1 MKKGKKMKK
10 ILLIIILFSSFTF
23 AQVKIETMA
32 NVQKFSAIDLH
43 IIDFGTSIGW
53 YRQFAPV
60 GKFHYGIWVNITMVT
75 GGDEYTAYN
84 YWGQPITVNEISLDF
99 VRSGVALKY
108 HLFKGKLANSFSPF
122 LSTQL
127 GGVIALDTPENTSFF
142 KKYEKVDFYY
152 GMAYNFFVGIDFMGS
167 PKYEISVA
175 AGYES
180 NYFYEAVQD
189 SKNWSGKAV
198 YFQYGKFF

>member
-1 MKKGKKMKK
+1 MKK
-10 ILLIIILFSSFTF
+10 ILLIIVLLSTFSN

-43 IIDFGTSIGW
+43 ISDYGTSIGW
-53 YRQFAPV
+53 FRQFAPK
-60 GKFHYGIWVNITMVT
+60 GKFHYGYWVNITIVT

-99 VRSGVALKY
+99 IRSGVALKY

-122 LSTQL
+122 LTTQL
-127 GGVIALDTPENTSFF
+127 GGVLALDTPENTSFF
-142 KKYEKVDFYY
+142 KKYEEVEYYY
-152 GMAYNFFVGIDFMGS
+152 GMTYGLYVGIDFLGS

-180 NYFYEAVQD
+180 NYFYEAVHD
-189 SKNWSGKAV
+189 RKNWSGKAI

>member
-1 MKKGKKMKK
+1 MKK
-10 ILLIIILFSSFTF
+10 ILLAIILLSSLIY
-23 AQVKIETMA
+23 AKVGIETMA

-43 IIDFGTSIGW
+43 ITDFGTSFGW

-60 GKFHYGIWVNITMVT
+60 GKFHYGIWANITTVT

-84 YWGQPITVNEISLDF
+84 YWGQPIKMNEISLDF
-99 VRSGVALKY
+99 VKSGVAFKY
-108 HLFKGKLANSFSPF
+108 HLFKGKLANNFSPF

-142 KKYEKVDFYY
+142 KKYKKVEYYY
-152 GMAYNFFVGIDFMGS
+152 GITDNFFIGIDFMGS
-167 PKYEISVA
+167 PKYEISIGV
-175 AGYES
+175 GYES
-180 NYFYEAVQD
+180 NHFFEAVQEN
-189 SKNWSGKAV
+189 KNWNGKAV